1 MAPSV
6 HSPSCFS
13 TSSPPLLIRLLSFQ
27 GEGEGDE
34 GGWYYHNAIRTE
46 EGLFHPECHK
56 DKDNG
61 MDASNVDTSM
71 EENSSPVKKE
81 MEVEEEKEDVH
92 KASNDETTNEL
103 ASPALTEESVIKTE
117 PPAEQSNDDLD
128 VPMEEVSAQDNEA
141 SVAVKEE
148 HEKEETDA
156 NDNNLDSKENVAIKE
171 EEEVTKSDEV
181 METETNAEEQSEE
194 LVDSEEV
201 LKHSDSL
208 LEETEKEPLA
218 VPVVP
223 AKVANTC
230 ISPCVLNQRVSHPN
244 PITHDMTIYRVVF
257 FTGPS

>member
-1 MAPSV
+1 ML
-6 HSPSCFS
+6 FL
-13 TSSPPLLIRLLSFQ
+13 TLLSFQ

-81 MEVEEEKEDVH
+81 MEVEEEKEDVD
-92 KASNDETTNEL
+92 KASNDETKNEL
-103 ASPALTEESVIKTE
+103 ASPAPTEESVIKTE
-117 PPAEQSNDDLD
+117 PLVEQTNDDLD

-171 EEEVTKSDEV
+171 EEDVTKSDEV
-181 METETNAEEQSEE
+181 METETNAEEQSEDQ
-194 LVDSEEV
+194 VDSEEV

-230 ISPCVLNQRVSHPN
+230 TSPCVLNQRGSHPM
-244 PITHDMTIYRVVF
+244 TYDMTNDHRCLF
-257 FTGPS
+257 R

>member
-1 MAPSV
+1 ML
-6 HSPSCFS
+6 FL
-13 TSSPPLLIRLLSFQ
+13 TLLSFQ

-81 MEVEEEKEDVH
+81 MEVEEEKEDVD
-92 KASNDETTNEL
+92 KASNDETKNEL
-103 ASPALTEESVIKTE
+103 ASPAPTEESVIKTE
-117 PPAEQSNDDLD
+117 PPAEQTNDDLD

-181 METETNAEEQSEE
+181 QETETNAEEQSEE

-223 AKVANTC
+223 AKVANTYTC
-230 ISPCVLNQRVSHPN
+230 PCNLRDTQPMAYE
-244 PITHDMTIYRVVF
+244 MTDYVPVVVRGLK
-257 FTGPS
+257 TVVIL

>member
-1 MAPSV
+1 
-6 HSPSCFS
+6 
-13 TSSPPLLIRLLSFQ
+13 
-27 GEGEGDE
+27 
-34 GGWYYHNAIRTE
+34 
-46 EGLFHPECHK
+46 
-56 DKDNG
+56 

-81 MEVEEEKEDVH
+81 MEVEEEAKEDVL
-92 KASNDETTNEL
+92 KVSNDETTNEL
-103 ASPALTEESVIKTE
+103 APPAPKEESVIKTE
-117 PPAEQSNDDLD
+117 PPVEQTNDDLN
-128 VPMEEVSAQDNEA
+128 VPMEEVSLQDNEA

-171 EEEVTKSDEV
+171 EEDVTKSDEV

-194 LVDSEEV
+194 QVDSEEV

-218 VPVVP
+218 VPVLP

-230 ISPCVLNQRVSHPN
+230 TSPCVLNQRGSRPMSY
-244 PITHDMTIYRVVF
+244 DMTINVYFGSFSGV
-257 FTGPS
+257 

>member
-1 MAPSV
+1 M
-6 HSPSCFS
+6 
-13 TSSPPLLIRLLSFQ
+13 
-27 GEGEGDE
+27 G
-34 GGWYYHNAIRTE
+34 
-46 EGLFHPECHK
+46 

-92 KASNDETTNEL
+92 KASNDATTNEL
-103 ASPALTEESVIKTE
+103 ASPAPTEESVIKTE
-117 PPAEQSNDDLD
+117 PLVEQTNDDLD

-171 EEEVTKSDEV
+171 EEEVTKSNEV

-201 LKHSDSL
+201 LKRSDSL

-230 ISPCVLNQRVSHPN
+230 TSPCNL
-244 PITHDMTIYRVVF
+244 
-257 FTGPS
+257 